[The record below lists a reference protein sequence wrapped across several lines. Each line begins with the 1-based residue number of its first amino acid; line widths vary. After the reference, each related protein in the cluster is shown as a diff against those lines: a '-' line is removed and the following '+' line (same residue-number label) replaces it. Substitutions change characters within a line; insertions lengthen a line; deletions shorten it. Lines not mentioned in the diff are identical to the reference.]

1 MKLFKGSIMLLI
13 SLITIVSLNLQP
25 VSAESVAWYDG
36 LLTKA
41 GQGNPIDSDH
51 TYSQPFNVTGVSS
64 VTVKGYQY
72 LPGSSTTANVKYQ
85 IVLRNAIWDEVLAET
100 TVTGNYPKEGTWFSR
115 VLTLN
120 KPIIGSVSLKII
132 NLNPINGVKV
142 AGNVYK

>member
-1 MKLFKGSIMLLI
+1 MKLFKGSFMLLI
-13 SLITIVSLNLQP
+13 SLIAIISLNLQS

-36 LLTKA
+36 LPTKA
-41 GQGNPIDSDH
+41 GQGTPVHSDYI
-51 TYSQPFNVTGVSS
+51 YSQPFNVTGVSS

-72 LPGSSTTANVKYQ
+72 FPASSTANVKYQ

-100 TVTGNYPKEGTWFSR
+100 TVTGDYPKEGTWFSR